1 MAASGCAKRKSA
13 SRTSS
18 IFLANP
24 SRSSSSQI
32 RRLGCCWLWRRC
44 FGAPQG
50 QSWGQ
55 VLSRVARRVWS
66 VCARP
71 ASQVAPH
78 HDRSPRF
85 ADDDKRHQQLGSRAR
100 QSGGSATGLKSLN
113 HSRTMT
119 SLRER
124 QSARFALKG
133 ADSHRIRLGADVPAT
148 AGHHGA
154 VVKLPES
161 SSISPSVRDALAVI
175 HRQTLELIV
184 EGASLETV
192 LDALCDGIDAL
203 DPDLI
208 SSVLVA
214 DPDGQRLWPKAGRR
228 VPEDWKQFIT
238 PLPIGPCVGACGTA
252 AFRKERV
259 INQDIGTDPLWS
271 GAAEKYRAVALQH
284 GFRSTWSVPLLSKD
298 GHVLGTF
305 GLYHTKA
312 NAVRADEIEVVE
324 QAGNIALLAI
334 ERNRAQAALTNA
346 LAAVEKSESELRT
359 MVDMIPQMIAVLA
372 PDGHALYVNELTLE
386 YTGLT
391 ADEAS
396 GADFRRRVFHPED
409 VERLKAERAG
419 ALARGEPFENEQRAR
434 RHDGQFRWFLIRYR
448 ALRDE
453 EGRVVRWYC
462 TATDI
467 DDRKRSEERTRNE
480 NVALREEIDRSSMFE
495 EIVGSSAALRR
506 VLTLV
511 EKVADADST
520 VLITGETGSGKE
532 LVARAIHKK
541 SHRAARA
548 FIRVNC
554 AAIPPSLVASEL
566 FGHEKGAFT
575 GALQRRLGRFESAN
589 SGTIFLDEIGDLP
602 AETQIALLRVLQDRE
617 IERVGNSHPIS
628 VDVRVLAATNRN
640 LEKAVAAGTFR
651 QDLFYR
657 LNVFPIYVPSLRE
670 RAEDIPLLVEYL
682 IERYATKAGKRIRK
696 ISRSALTLFQ
706 TYDWPGNIRELQNVI
721 ERAVILCDG
730 DTFSVDETWLTRESN
745 TAGEPSIPIG
755 ASLAQQ
761 QRIQSE
767 TERQMIE
774 TALAATRGRIAGR
787 NGAAAKLGIPR
798 QTLDSKITA
807 LGIDKH
813 RYRSH

>member
-1 MAASGCAKRKSA
+1 V
-13 SRTSS
+13 
-18 IFLANP
+18 P
-24 SRSSSSQI
+24 
-32 RRLGCCWLWRRC
+32 
-44 FGAPQG
+44 
-50 QSWGQ
+50 
-55 VLSRVARRVWS
+55 VV
-66 VCARP
+66 RP
-71 ASQVAPH
+71 
-78 HDRSPRF
+78 
-85 ADDDKRHQQLGSRAR
+85 
-100 QSGGSATGLKSLN
+100 
-113 HSRTMT
+113 
-119 SLRER
+119 
-124 QSARFALKG
+124 
-133 ADSHRIRLGADVPAT
+133 
-148 AGHHGA
+148 
-154 VVKLPES
+154 PES

-175 HRQTLELIV
+175 HRQALELIV
-184 EGASLETV
+184 QGAPLETV

-208 SSVLVA
+208 STVLLA
-214 DPDGQRLWPKAGRR
+214 DSDGQRLWPKAGRR
-228 VPEDWKQFIT
+228 VPEGWKQFIT
-238 PLPIGPCVGACGTA
+238 PLPIGPCMGSCGTA

-259 INQDIGTDPLWS
+259 INQDIATDPLWS
-271 GAAEKYRAVALQH
+271 GDAEKYRAVALQH

-298 GHVLGTF
+298 GSVLGTF

-334 ERNRAQAALTNA
+334 ERHRAQTALTNA
-346 LAAVEKSESELRT
+346 LAAVKKSESELRT

-372 PDGHALYVNELTLE
+372 PDGHALYVNELSLE
-386 YTGLT
+386 YTGL
-391 ADEAS
+391 AAGDAS

-409 VERLKAERAG
+409 VERLKEERAS
-419 ALARGEPFENEQRAR
+419 ALARGEPFENEQRVR
-434 RHDGQFRWFLIRYR
+434 RHDGLYRWFLIRYR
-448 ALRDE
+448 ALRDDQ
-453 EGRVVRWYC
+453 GRVARWYC

-467 DDRKRSEERTRNE
+467 DDRKRSEERIRNE

-511 EKVADADST
+511 EKVADAGST

-532 LVARAIHKK
+532 LIARAIHKQ
-541 SHRAARA
+541 SQRAARA

-575 GALQRRLGRFESAN
+575 GALQRHLGRFESAN
-589 SGTIFLDEIGDLP
+589 GGTIFLDEIGDLP
-602 AETQIALLRVLQDRE
+602 AETQIALLRVLQDHE
-617 IERVGNSHPIS
+617 IERVGNSHPIP

-657 LNVFPIYVPSLRE
+657 LNVFPIPVPSLRE

-682 IERYATKAGKRIRK
+682 IERYATKAGKRIRN
-696 ISRSALTLFQ
+696 ISRSTLTLFQ

-730 DTFSVDETWLTRESN
+730 DTFSVDETWLTRDSR
-745 TAGEPSIPIG
+745 TAGEPSMPIG
-755 ASLAQQ
+755 TSLAQQ

-767 TERQMIE
+767 AERQMIE
-774 TALAATRGRIAGR
+774 TALAATRGRIAGPQ
-787 NGAAAKLGIPR
+787 GAAAKLGIPR

-807 LGIDKH
+807 FGIDKH
-813 RYRSH
+813 RYKSR